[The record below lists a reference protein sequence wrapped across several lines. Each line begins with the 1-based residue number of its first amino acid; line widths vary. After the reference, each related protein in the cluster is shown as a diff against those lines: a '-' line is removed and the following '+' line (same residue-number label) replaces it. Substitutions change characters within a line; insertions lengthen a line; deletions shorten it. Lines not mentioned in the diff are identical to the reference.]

1 MKLDLIKMLL
11 NGAKNLMG
19 KQTTKDILRYLATAT
34 LGHAARKYGINQYK
48 YDSNDMKNM
57 VYHYNMN
64 NNQLINKNDVDTMI
78 DIMSI
83 NRFMNELPQQ
93 NEIID
98 DPMTK
103 LIETVSDLSKD
114 NQILRTYNN
123 MLENSVIT
131 QFDYDTLETSG
142 IVDSYEINSGGIYV
156 PDRNVNIITN
166 EGFELA
172 NAKNDY
178 LEKRME
184 LGNNPSEKIVN
195 ELIKEFYEKIDFDN
209 MIQYF
214 NN

>member
-19 KQTTKDILRYLATAT
+19 KQSTKDILRYLATAT
-34 LGHAARKYGINQYK
+34 LSHAARKYGINQYK

-64 NNQLINKNDVDTMI
+64 NNHSINKNDVDTMI
-78 DIMSI
+78 DVMSI
-83 NRFMNELPQQ
+83 NRFMNELPQE

-103 LIETVSDLSKD
+103 LVETITDLAKD
-114 NQILRTYNN
+114 NQVLRTYNN
-123 MLENSVIT
+123 MLENSIIT

-156 PDRNVNIITN
+156 PDRNIHVITN
-166 EGFELA
+166 EGLELA

-178 LEKRME
+178 LEKRID
-184 LGNNPSEKIVN
+184 LGDNPSEKIVG
-195 ELIKEFYEKIDFDN
+195 ELIKEFYERIDFDN
-209 MIQYF
+209 MVQYF

>member
-1 MKLDLIKMLL
+1 
-11 NGAKNLMG
+11 
-19 KQTTKDILRYLATAT
+19 
-34 LGHAARKYGINQYK
+34 
-48 YDSNDMKNM
+48 
-57 VYHYNMN
+57 
-64 NNQLINKNDVDTMI
+64 MI
-78 DIMSI
+78 DIMNI

-184 LGNNPSEKIVN
+184 LGDNPSEKIVN

>member
-19 KQTTKDILRYLATAT
+19 KQTTKEILKYLATTT
-34 LGHAARKYGINQYK
+34 LSHAARKYGINQYK

-64 NNQLINKNDVDTMI
+64 NNHLINKEDVDTMI
-78 DIMSI
+78 DVMNI
-83 NRFMNELPQQ
+83 NRFMNELPQH

-103 LIETVSDLSKD
+103 LVDTITDLAKD
-114 NQILRTYNN
+114 NQVLRTYNN
-123 MLENSVIT
+123 MLENSIIT

-156 PDRNVNIITN
+156 PDRNIQVITD

-184 LGNNPSEKIVN
+184 LGNNPSEKIVG
-195 ELIKEFYEKIDFDN
+195 ELIKEFYERIDFDN